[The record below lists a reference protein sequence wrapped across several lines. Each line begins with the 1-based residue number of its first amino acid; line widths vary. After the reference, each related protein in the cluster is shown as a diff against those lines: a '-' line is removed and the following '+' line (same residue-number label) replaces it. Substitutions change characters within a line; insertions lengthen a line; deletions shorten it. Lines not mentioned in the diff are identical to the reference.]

1 MNARRVKTVLLVAGL
16 AASALGLLAWTQ
28 PWFAVALQTGQELAV
43 GGDAA
48 SGALAA
54 LALSGLVLTGALAI
68 AGPVFRLILGILEFA
83 IGVLVVASGASALV
97 DPLRAVASSVTA
109 ATAVTGDA
117 SVRELVATLSATAWP
132 VVACVAGVL
141 LAVTGIAVAV
151 TFRRWPDTS
160 RRYRRAQF
168 EPVASKRTAVGD
180 WDALSEGRDP
190 TSPDETSR

>member
-1 MNARRVKTVLLVAGL
+1 MNARRLKTVLLVAGL

-28 PWFAVALQTGQELAV
+28 PWFTVVLQTGQELTVA
-43 GGDAA
+43 GDAA

-68 AGPVFRLILGILEFA
+68 AGAGFRLVLGILEVA
-83 IGVLVVASGASALV
+83 IGALVVASGLAALA

-109 ATAVTGDA
+109 ATAVTGEA
-117 SVRELVATLSATAWP
+117 SVRALVAALTATAWP

-141 LAVTGIAVAV
+141 LAITGIAVAV

-160 RRYRRAQF
+160 RRYRRARF
-168 EPVASKRTAVGD
+168 EPAASDRTAVGD

-190 TSPDETSR
+190 TSPDDTSR